1 MEQKSSLTGPLI
13 QTEIPGTRSQEW
25 IDRLA
30 LRECPAI
37 TARRSRRA
45 MTLGTAK
52 DDPIVWKQAE
62 GSVVQDVD
70 GNCFYRSYCWIWSCR
85 CRSSQS
91 QSSTSL
97 PTINSIYSYMPWEMP
112 LQILPE

>member
-1 MEQKSSLTGPLI
+1 MNAISGVDRSF
-13 QTEIPGTRSQEW
+13 GT
-25 IDRLA
+25 
-30 LRECPAI
+30 RECPAI

-70 GNCFYRSYCWIWSCR
+70 GNCLSILLDLE
-85 CRSSQS
+85 
-91 QSSTSL
+91 L
-97 PTINSIYSYMPWEMP
+97 P
-112 LQILPE
+112 L

>member
-70 GNCFYRSYCWIWSCR
+70 GNCFIDLTAGFGVAAVGHRNHDAKET
-85 CRSSQS
+85 QHDHPH
-91 QSSTSL
+91 QGL
-97 PTINSIYSYMPWEMP
+97 EDHLEQLDAPVA
-112 LQILPE
+112 